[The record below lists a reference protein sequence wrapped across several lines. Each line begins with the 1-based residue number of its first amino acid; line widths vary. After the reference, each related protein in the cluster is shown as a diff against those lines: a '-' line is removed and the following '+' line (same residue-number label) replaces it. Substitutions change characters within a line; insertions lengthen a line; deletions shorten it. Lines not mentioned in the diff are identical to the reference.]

1 MVYAPKQNCTRE
13 YLTELLN
20 RRACLNKFSVYCL
33 LFPMTPFLKK
43 VAQYLYAQSGG
54 NFEGLTII
62 FPNKRAGLFFNK
74 YLREM
79 IDCPVWAPQYM
90 TIDELFRQLS
100 KKQLI
105 DPIELVCRLYRV
117 YTKVT
122 GRTESLDHFYSWGE
136 MMCRDFDDIDNSMVR
151 ADKLLANVN
160 DLEQL
165 KDFSFLTEEQRQAI
179 GRYFESYAYEGDTKL
194 KQKFAQ
200 IWEYLYPLY
209 TQLRETLA
217 AAGLAYSGMLKR
229 EVVEDLRAQGNG
241 ELPDFFENRKFAII
255 GFNVLTETEQEFFK
269 ELVRLKHK
277 ADVKFFW
284 DFDWGYTNLGAADD
298 NNSVYE
304 AGQFIKENIH
314 LFGNEFDNISEEEQ
328 CELFGNFR
336 APKNFKY
343 VAAAT
348 ESQQTRYVESWIRE
362 QVQRED
368 DMVETAVVLCD
379 EKNLQALLHSIPG
392 KTNSGVNMLLNIT
405 MGYPLGETPIA
416 SFLLAVAELQ
426 ILGTT
431 GRSWRHGY
439 VLNVLNHPYAQRLG
453 GDEAMRLRKKLVDE
467 KIFYPT
473 DADLHTISPL
483 SIVFQ
488 HVSDNAGLL
497 KYLSEVTQT
506 IGMTFKTKPSGGM
519 MEQLYCESVFAAYTL
534 INRLNA
540 LERQRIKGEEGS
552 LLAVAGY
559 TLLCLLRTLINGR
572 TIPFHGEPAEGVQL
586 LGLLETRCLDFRN
599 VVLLSANEGTLPD
612 KNQRSSFIPY
622 NLREAYGMTT
632 IEKQVSLSAYYFYRL
647 LSRATNISLLYNVS
661 TDGMQTGEMSRFLA
675 QLLAEVDK
683 TPAPSKPQSK
693 YALLSPMSNFEFL
706 ALSNDSET
714 TKSHPIQV
722 EKTPEVM
729 QRLYKMFDVDSQ
741 TKKRFLSP
749 SALNVYMGCPLHFY
763 LRYGLGLYEEEEL
776 SEDVDSRQF
785 GSIFHDAMEQLYTP
799 FVGKTMQR
807 SDIEAMLKDADK
819 EGGLL
824 DEVIRKA
831 FARVFYNVQDEQKL
845 ATFKLRLN
853 GEQDINRVVLKK
865 YVKNQLMYDMEMT
878 PIKICGLEE
887 NVEHIEEVPSGDKNI
902 RVLLGG
908 IIDRRDEVT
917 YLNNNH
923 PRIVDYKTSQVRHA
937 AKSIDEL
944 FDPDIEIR
952 PDYVFQTF
960 YYSYVMAQKWKSK
973 GENLMPTL
981 MYIKLCSKS
990 MKEIL
995 GKETDPVKRVDKL
1008 IENMCVTMGAYKSKQ
1023 VVADFSEYYDQF
1035 VPKLRIKLAEL
1046 FDPQQPF
1053 VQTACKEH
1061 CKYCEF
1067 ARVCGKA

>member
-1 MVYAPKQNCTRE
+1 
-13 YLTELLN
+13 
-20 RRACLNKFSVYCL
+20 
-33 LFPMTPFLKK
+33 MTPFLKK
-43 VAQYLYAQSGG
+43 VAQYLYAQTGG

-79 IDCPVWAPQYM
+79 IDRPVWAPQYM
-90 TIDELFRQLS
+90 TIDELYKQLS
-100 KKQLI
+100 NKQLI

-117 YTKVT
+117 YVKVT
-122 GRTESLDHFYSWGE
+122 GRTETLDHFYSWGE
-136 MMCRDFDDIDNSMVR
+136 MMCRDFDDIDNSMVP

-165 KDFSFLTEEQRQAI
+165 KDFSFLTEEQRKAI
-179 GRYFESYAYEGDTKL
+179 GQYFTSYACESDTKL
-194 KQKFAQ
+194 KKKFTQ
-200 IWEYLYPLY
+200 IWELLHPLY
-209 TQLRETLA
+209 IQLRETLA
-217 AAGLAYSGMLKR
+217 ADGLAYSGMLKR
-229 EVVEDLRAQGNG
+229 EVVETLRALGDG
-241 ELPDFFENRKFAII
+241 PLPDFFKNRKFAII
-255 GFNVLTETEQEFFK
+255 GFNVLTETEKEFFR
-269 ELVRLKHK
+269 ELKRRVE
-277 ADVKFFW
+277 VKFFW
-284 DFDWGYTNLGAADD
+284 DFDWGYTNLGATDD

-314 LFGNEFDNISEEEQ
+314 LFGNEFDNLSDEEQ
-328 CELFGNFR
+328 GELFGNFC

-348 ESQQTRYVESWIRE
+348 ESQQTRYVEGWIKE
-362 QVQRED
+362 QVQQEE
-368 DMVETAVVLCD
+368 DMVETAVVLCN
-379 EKNLQALLHSIPG
+379 EKNLQPLLHSIPG
-392 KTNSGVNMLLNIT
+392 KTNSGADMLLNIT
-405 MGYPLGETPIA
+405 MGYPLSETPIA

-426 ILGTT
+426 VLGTT
-431 GRSWRHGY
+431 GRGWRHGR
-439 VLNVLNHPYAQRLG
+439 VLSVLTHPYAQRLG
-453 GDEAMRLRKKLVDE
+453 GDEAMCLRRKLVDE
-467 KIFYPT
+467 KIFFPT
-473 DADLHTISPL
+473 DADLHTTSPL

-488 HVSDNAGLL
+488 HVSGNESLL
-497 KYLSEVTQT
+497 KYLSEVTQA
-506 IGMTFKTKPSGGM
+506 IGMTFKTHPSKGV
-519 MEQLYCESVFAAYTL
+519 MEQLYCESVFVAYTL

-540 LERQRIKGEEGS
+540 LERQRIEGEEGS
-552 LLAVAGY
+552 LLAVEGY
-559 TLLCLLRTLINGR
+559 TLLRLLRTLINGR

-647 LSRATNISLLYNVS
+647 ISRATNVSLLYNVS

-675 QLLAEVDK
+675 QLLAEVDN
-683 TPAPSKPQSK
+683 APVSSKAKGK
-693 YALLSPMSNFEFL
+693 YALLSPQSTFEFL
-706 ALSNDSET
+706 ALSNESET
-714 TKSHPIQV
+714 SKVLPIQV
-722 EKTPEVM
+722 KKTPEVM

-763 LRYGLGLYEEEEL
+763 LRYGLGLYEEDEL

-799 FVGKTMQR
+799 FVGKVMQR
-807 SDIEAMLKDADK
+807 SDIDMMLNDDV
-819 EGGLL
+819 LL
-824 DEVIRKA
+824 DETIRKA
-831 FARVFYNVQDEQKL
+831 FARVFYNVKDEQKL

-853 GEQDINRVVLKK
+853 GEQEINRVVIKK
-865 YVKNQLMYDMEMT
+865 YVKNQLLYDLEMA

-887 NVEHIEEVPSGDKNI
+887 NVEHIEEVMSGDKKI

-917 YLNNNH
+917 YAQHVH
-923 PRIVDYKTSQVRHA
+923 PRIVDYKTSQTRHV
-937 AKSIDEL
+937 AKDIDEL
-944 FDPDIEIR
+944 FDPDIETR

-973 GENLMPTL
+973 GEDLMPTL

-990 MKEIL
+990 MAEIKN
-995 GKETDPVKRVDKL
+995 KETDPVKRADKL
-1008 IENMCVTMGAYKSKQ
+1008 IENMCVTMGVYPNKLIVS
-1023 VVADFSEYYDQF
+1023 DFSEYYDEF
-1035 VPKLRIKLAEL
+1035 VPKLRAHLSEL
-1046 FDPQQPF
+1046 FDPQRPF
-1053 VQTACKEH
+1053 VQTACKKH
-1061 CKYCEF
+1061 CTYCEF
-1067 ARVCGKA
+1067 AQICGRLKDKK